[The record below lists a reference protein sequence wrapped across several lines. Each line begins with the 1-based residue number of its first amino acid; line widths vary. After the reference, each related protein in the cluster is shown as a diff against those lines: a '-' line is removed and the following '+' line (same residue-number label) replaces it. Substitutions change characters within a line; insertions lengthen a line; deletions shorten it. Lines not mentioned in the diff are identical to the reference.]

1 MSILFTYNWSVS
13 HQQERPRIVYWPS
26 RPLIGRSQGDGIF
39 NWTFKIWPGKTWNES
54 VVEVAFGIWKAPG
67 YIRTKLMVITNQGEV
82 LILPNYEDK
91 LSCKFNMS
99 RLQVAFTL
107 HNLSV
112 EDEKQYGLQVEF
124 GLDQNPLMDVVLL
137 HLHDPPE
144 IISPLKRNIYLRT
157 GADLDLKCEAKGLP
171 NPQVTWSRRGR
182 LVKNHTLVLKRVS
195 ISDSG
200 RYLCKAFNAAG
211 EDSMEVIVVVGDE
224 EKATETTG
232 LHATP
237 SKHIQGHKTFLVAG
251 ISGCIVVL
259 STLVV
264 LAVLYYR
271 LRGRLKRSVPY
282 VRQIDTR
289 TPNMQPISTAI

>member
-13 HQQERPRIVYWPS
+13 HQQERPRIVSCPS

-124 GLDQNPLMDVVLL
+124 GLNQNPLMDFVSL
-137 HLHDPPE
+137 HLHG
-144 IISPLKRNIYLRT
+144 NIL
-157 GADLDLKCEAKGLP
+157 L
-171 NPQVTWSRRGR
+171 N
-182 LVKNHTLVLKRVS
+182 
-195 ISDSG
+195 
-200 RYLCKAFNAAG
+200 
-211 EDSMEVIVVVGDE
+211 
-224 EKATETTG
+224 TG
-232 LHATP
+232 LN
-237 SKHIQGHKTFLVAG
+237 SCG
-251 ISGCIVVL
+251 ILFSC
-259 STLVV
+259 SFPPTL
-264 LAVLYYR
+264 
-271 LRGRLKRSVPY
+271 PCW
-282 VRQIDTR
+282 I
-289 TPNMQPISTAI
+289 PN